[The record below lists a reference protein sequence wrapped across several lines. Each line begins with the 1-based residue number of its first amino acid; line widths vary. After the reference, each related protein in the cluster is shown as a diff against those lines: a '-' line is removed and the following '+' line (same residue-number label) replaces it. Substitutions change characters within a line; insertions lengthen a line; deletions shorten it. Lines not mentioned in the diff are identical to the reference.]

1 MPVYRLRRMAMK
13 TTRLLSFSALSMFLF
28 AAGAQAQMPPPNPQ
42 LQQLHDA
49 LHLAP
54 DQDVAWQAYV
64 RSTAIDPAEM
74 TAQRDAAQRM
84 ARLSAP
90 ERVDLSIHMM
100 KADLATMERRGE
112 ALKDFY
118 ASLTPEQKTVFDRE
132 TMRPP
137 QGM

>member
-1 MPVYRLRRMAMK
+1 MK
-13 TTRLLSFSALSMFLF
+13 TARLLSISALSVFLF
-28 AAGAQAQMPPPNPQ
+28 TASAQAQMPPQNPQ

-49 LHLAP
+49 LHLTP
-54 DQDVAWQAYV
+54 DQDASWQTYV

-74 TAQRDAAQRM
+74 AARRDAAQRM

-90 ERVDLSIHMM
+90 ERVDLSIQMM
-100 KADLATMERRGE
+100 KDDLATMERRGE
-112 ALKDFY
+112 ALKNFY
-118 ASLTPEQKTVFDRE
+118 ASLTPEQKAVFDRE